1 MARERV
7 GGRTVDARGLGGEGA
22 SPSRQRKLLPL
33 LGGLFLLVVV
43 GIVLLWLI
51 AGDEDKQEALPAPAE
66 VGRLTAGGTEMLPRP
81 SDPLG
86 SHVGERAVGKNLT
99 VTSVNGDDGFFVGSP
114 ADRIYIEWGAD
125 VGENE
130 PSGFQPEE
138 GQKVNLAGPVERMG
152 AKERDK
158 LQLSEP
164 EENSLLTQGAF
175 VNANRVTAA
184 R

>member
-7 GGRTVDARGLGGEGA
+7 GGRTVDARGLGGEAA

-130 PSGFQPEE
+130 PGFQPEE
-138 GQKVNLAGPVERMG
+138 GQKVNLAGPVQRAAPKEV
-152 AKERDK
+152 AKLK
-158 LQLSEP
+158 LSRPQ
-164 EENSLLTQGAF
+164 ENSLLSQGAF

-184 R
+184 K